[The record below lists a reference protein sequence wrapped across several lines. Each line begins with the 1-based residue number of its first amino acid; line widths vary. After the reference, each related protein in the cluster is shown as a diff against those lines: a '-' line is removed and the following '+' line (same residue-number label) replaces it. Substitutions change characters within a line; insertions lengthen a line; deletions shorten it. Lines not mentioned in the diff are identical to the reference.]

1 MYKRTKKQ
9 IKLFQPIGN
18 NISPII
24 YRSYYIQQL
33 QMLYSILLYNHRIC
47 IHLNNQIYQTN
58 ELIYFGRLEYK
69 LILNQQET
77 WYKLHC
83 NVVNYLISNI
93 WSFIDTIDNTYF
105 PGIDFH
111 YDSSFRNITML
122 FELIQIIIN
131 KL

>member
-93 WSFIDTIDNTYF
+93 WSFIDNIDNTYF